1 MKTSVRIDL
10 LYIRR
15 HELGN
20 RIFQFEMHSLPAFVM
35 WDDKRS
41 QVGKL
46 RIDETLDTIG
56 YGVVRVEDIK
66 ETIARRQGEIRSQ

>member
-1 MKTSVRIDL
+1 MKTGVKIDL

-41 QVGKL
+41 QVG
-46 RIDETLDTIG
+46 
-56 YGVVRVEDIK
+56 
-66 ETIARRQGEIRSQ
+66 

>member
-1 MKTSVRIDL
+1 MEETVSIIVCLQLEGTKPFLKTTSKVGMKTSVKIDL

-41 QVGKL
+41 QVG
-46 RIDETLDTIG
+46 
-56 YGVVRVEDIK
+56 
-66 ETIARRQGEIRSQ
+66 